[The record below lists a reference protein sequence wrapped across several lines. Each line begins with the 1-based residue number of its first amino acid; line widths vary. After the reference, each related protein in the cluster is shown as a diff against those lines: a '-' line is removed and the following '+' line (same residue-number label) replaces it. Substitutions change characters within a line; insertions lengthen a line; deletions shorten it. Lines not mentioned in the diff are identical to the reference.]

1 MSDVLICDRDRSFAE
16 SLEEVLGEWGYT
28 VEISDVGSRAVQK
41 LLAGSCGMVVLGVQE
56 GDQDGVEMIPLVHQ
70 ISRDLPV
77 VVVGDGGSLEME
89 RRVRLEKV
97 FYYMVQP
104 VDFDEMKQVVQRALQ
119 GKGD

>member
-16 SLEEVLGEWGYT
+16 SLERVLSDWGYAAEVT
-28 VEISDVGSRAVQK
+28 DVGSRAVQK
-41 LLAGSCGMVVLGVQE
+41 LLAGSCGMIVLGVHE
-56 GDQDGVEMIPLVHQ
+56 GDHDGVDMIPLVHQ